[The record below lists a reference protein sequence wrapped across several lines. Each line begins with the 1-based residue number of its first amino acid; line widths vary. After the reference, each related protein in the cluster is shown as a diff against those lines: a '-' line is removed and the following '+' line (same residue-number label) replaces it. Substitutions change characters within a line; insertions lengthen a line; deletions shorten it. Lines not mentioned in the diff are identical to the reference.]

1 MQPQI
6 RTFEQQV
13 SSATIWRLFSPEDSV
28 TVHLNMSEQ
37 GNGQLPLAKR
47 TVRNRDSSGLWE
59 QIKTAYARGIGL
71 REIAR
76 NMGIPAGTVLARAN
90 REGWSRQRDNAKA
103 LAKRDDA
110 AKAITPF
117 EAASATMQ
125 QRGERHLGR
134 MANIVEKTVPHVE
147 ALEPGAI
154 LDRVDD
160 VEKLAK
166 VARRTFGI
174 SETGLPADQVMINIA
189 ILGQ

>member
-13 SSATIWRLFSPEDSV
+13 SSATIWRLFSPEDSE

-37 GNGQLPLAKR
+37 GNGQFPLAKR

-147 ALEPGAI
+147 AMEPGAI

-160 VEKLAK
+160 VERLDK

-174 SETGLPADQVMINIA
+174 SEIGLPADQVMINIA

>member
-13 SSATIWRLFSPEDSV
+13 SSATIWRLFSPEQL

-47 TVRNRDSSGLWE
+47 TVRSRVSSGLWE
-59 QIKTAYARGIGL
+59 QIKTAYASGIGL
-71 REIAR
+71 RELAR
-76 NMGIPAGTVLARAN
+76 NMGIPAGTILSRAK
-90 REGWSRQRDNAKA
+90 REGWSRHRDNAKA
-103 LAKRDDA
+103 LAKRDGT
-110 AKAITPF
+110 AKVITPF
-117 EAASATMQ
+117 EAASASMQ

-147 ALEPGAI
+147 AMEPGAI

-160 VEKLAK
+160 VEKLDK

>member
-13 SSATIWRLFSPEDSV
+13 SSATIWRLFSPEDSE

-37 GNGQLPLAKR
+37 GNGQFPLAKR

-134 MANIVEKTVPHVE
+134 MANNCRKDC
-147 ALEPGAI
+147 A
-154 LDRVDD
+154 
-160 VEKLAK
+160 
-166 VARRTFGI
+166 ARRSNGARRN
-174 SETGLPADQVMINIA
+174 PRPRR
-189 ILGQ
+189 

>member
-47 TVRNRDSSGLWE
+47 TVRNRDSSGPWE
-59 QIKTAYARGIGL
+59 QIKTAYASGIGL

-76 NMGIPAGTVLARAN
+76 NMDIPEGTVLARAK
-90 REGWSRQRDNAKA
+90 RGGWSRQRENAKG
-103 LAKRDDA
+103 LAKREDM

-117 EAASATMQ
+117 EAACATMQ
-125 QRGERHLGR
+125 QRGERHLCR

-147 ALEPGAI
+147 AI
-154 LDRVDD
+154 
-160 VEKLAK
+160 
-166 VARRTFGI
+166 
-174 SETGLPADQVMINIA
+174 
-189 ILGQ
+189 

>member
-59 QIKTAYARGIGL
+59 QIKTAYASGIGL

-90 REGWSRQRDNAKA
+90 REGWFTAARQCQSSRQTRRRVEGNHSVRRHQRDNATT
-103 LAKRDDA
+103 R
-110 AKAITPF
+110 
-117 EAASATMQ
+117 
-125 QRGERHLGR
+125 
-134 MANIVEKTVPHVE
+134 
-147 ALEPGAI
+147 
-154 LDRVDD
+154 
-160 VEKLAK
+160 
-166 VARRTFGI
+166 
-174 SETGLPADQVMINIA
+174 
-189 ILGQ
+189 

>member
-13 SSATIWRLFSPEDSV
+13 SSATIWRLFSPEDSE

-37 GNGQLPLAKR
+37 GNGQFPLAKR

-59 QIKTAYARGIGL
+59 QIKTAYASGIGL

-76 NMGIPAGTVLARAN
+76 NMDIPEGTVLARAK

-103 LAKRDDA
+103 LAKREDA
-110 AKAITPF
+110 AKVITPF

-147 ALEPGAI
+147 AMEPGAI

-160 VEKLAK
+160 VERLDK

>member
-1 MQPQI
+1 
-6 RTFEQQV
+6 
-13 SSATIWRLFSPEDSV
+13 
-28 TVHLNMSEQ
+28 MSEQ

-47 TVRNRDSSGLWE
+47 TVRNRDSSGLWK
-59 QIKTAYARGIGL
+59 QIKTAYASGIGL

-76 NMGIPAGTVLARAN
+76 DMGIPAGTVLARAN
-90 REGWSRQRDNAKA
+90 GEGWSRQRDNAKA

-147 ALEPGAI
+147 AMEPGAI

-160 VEKLAK
+160 VERLDK

>member
-28 TVHLNMSEQ
+28 TVHLNMREQ

-59 QIKTAYARGIGL
+59 QIKTAYASGIGL

-90 REGWSRQRDNAKA
+90 REVGHG
-103 LAKRDDA
+103 
-110 AKAITPF
+110 
-117 EAASATMQ
+117 SATM
-125 QRGERHLGR
+125 
-134 MANIVEKTVPHVE
+134 P
-147 ALEPGAI
+147 
-154 LDRVDD
+154 
-160 VEKLAK
+160 KLSPNATTRRRQSLRSK
-166 VARRTFGI
+166 PPARQCNNAASVT
-174 SETGLPADQVMINIA
+174 
-189 ILGQ
+189 

>member
-13 SSATIWRLFSPEDSV
+13 SSATIWRLFSPEDSA

-47 TVRNRDSSGLWE
+47 TVRNRVSSGLWE
-59 QIKTAYARGIGL
+59 QIKTAYGNGIGL

-76 NMGIPAGTVLARAN
+76 NMDIPEGTVLARAK
-90 REGWSRQRDNAKA
+90 REGWSRHVNNAIA
-103 LAKRDDA
+103 LAKREEA

-125 QRGERHLGR
+125 QRGERHLGC
-134 MANIVEKTVPHVE
+134 MANIVEKTMPHVE
-147 ALEPGAI
+147 AMEPGAI

-160 VEKLAK
+160 VEKLEK

-174 SETGLPADQVMINIA
+174 SDDGSHGEDVTANIG
-189 ILGQ
+189 ILG